1 MHSVQFF
8 RFNYIF
14 KGVIV
19 VQYMDKNVKTLEEFG
34 LSDEEARLYLAGL
47 SLGPTTMLKLARSA
61 NVQRTSAYRVADSL
75 ISRGLMKVE
84 LKGLKKLYAVESP
97 ENLKRSLEQKTA
109 QLNDLLPTLMASFN
123 KRGKDTL
130 IKYYEGVEGVKSV
143 YEGFLRE
150 TRSGEP
156 YYVISSHHEW
166 YKVDEKWF
174 SNFSDRRNAKGLDF
188 KFFLLDSEHAR
199 RLKDRE
205 EVLGLK
211 VKILP
216 KNLHF
221 TSILIITQYRVLIHN
236 LEPPIE
242 GLVIEN
248 QDMITMFFQI
258 FNVMW
263 ASIEG

>member
-1 MHSVQFF
+1 
-8 RFNYIF
+8 
-14 KGVIV
+14 
-19 VQYMDKNVKTLEEFG
+19 
-34 LSDEEARLYLAGL
+34 
-47 SLGPTTMLKLARSA
+47 
-61 NVQRTSAYRVADSL
+61 
-75 ISRGLMKVE
+75 
-84 LKGLKKLYAVESP
+84 
-97 ENLKRSLEQKTA
+97 
-109 QLNDLLPTLMASFN
+109 MASFN

-143 YEGFLRE
+143 YEGLLRD
-150 TRSGEP
+150 TRQGEP
-156 YYVISSHHEW
+156 YYVISSHQEW

-174 SNFSDRRNAKGLDF
+174 SDFSERRNAKRLDF
-188 KFFLLDSEHAR
+188 KFFLLDSDHAR
-199 RLKDRE
+199 RLKERE
-205 EVLGLK
+205 AILGLK

-221 TSILIITQYRVLIHN
+221 TSILIITPYRILIHN

-248 QDMITMFFQI
+248 QDMITMFFQV